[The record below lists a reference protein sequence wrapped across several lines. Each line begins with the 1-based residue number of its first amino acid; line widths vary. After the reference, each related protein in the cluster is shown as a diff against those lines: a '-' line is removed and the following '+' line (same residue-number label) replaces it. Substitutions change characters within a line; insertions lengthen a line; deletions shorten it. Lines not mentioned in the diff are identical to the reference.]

1 MLMQLLLGK
10 RRRAARASHAQP
22 ARRLRAQQMREC
34 VIEHLHAGQ
43 KLYQSE
49 KEIAVLRKALNPGD
63 DELVV

>member
-22 ARRLRAQQMREC
+22 ARRLRAQMREC
-34 VIEHLHAGQ
+34 IIEYLRAGQ

-49 KEIAVLRKALNPGD
+49 KEIAVLRKALNPED